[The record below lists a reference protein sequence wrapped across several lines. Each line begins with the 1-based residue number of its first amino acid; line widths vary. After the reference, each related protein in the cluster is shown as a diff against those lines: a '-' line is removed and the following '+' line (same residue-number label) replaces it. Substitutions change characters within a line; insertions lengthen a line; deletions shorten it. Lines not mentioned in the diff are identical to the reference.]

1 MTLSVV
7 TAVEKAAD
15 EMSDGFVV
23 NLSEVISNNFVVVV
37 FGVIVELDSVPLV
50 SAQNTAQSTHSILQ
64 EQLLCLILRQ
74 PPQVTQVTS

>member
-1 MTLSVV
+1 VTLSVV

-74 PPQVTQVTS
+74 PPQVTS

>member
-1 MTLSVV
+1 VKLSVV

-74 PPQVTQVTS
+74 PPQVTS

>member
-1 MTLSVV
+1 VTLSVV

-23 NLSEVISNNFVVVV
+23 NLSEVISNNFAVVV

-74 PPQVTQVTS
+74 PPQVTS

>member
-1 MTLSVV
+1 VTLSVV

-64 EQLLCLILRQ
+64 E
-74 PPQVTQVTS
+74 

>member
-74 PPQVTQVTS
+74 PPQVTS